1 MTRQRKQSG
10 IRKNSRDF
18 SAAFSF
24 LAYNGKCCR
33 HYDRK
38 CPSGRKRPADPA
50 TRFRAADGQKEIDK
64 IMKATGIVRR
74 IDELGRVVIPKEIRK
89 TLRIKEG
96 DPLELFTERDELIIK
111 KYSPLLNTDGLAE
124 TMSKCLASETDH
136 SVLVTDN
143 DAILFAFG
151 PGTKDAAGKAIS
163 PALEKILSAK
173 NVLLCNAADGAAPV
187 EIVKG
192 DDFGFANEI
201 FLPVLH
207 EGDARG
213 LLIVADK
220 RENSGIASAD
230 IRLAKLAA
238 EVLSAHIV

>member
-1 MTRQRKQSG
+1 MHITENVADTTSGMSDRQ
-10 IRKNSRDF
+10 D
-18 SAAFSF
+18 A
-24 LAYNGKCCR
+24 
-33 HYDRK
+33 
-38 CPSGRKRPADPA
+38 GRKKPGAFPY
-50 TRFRAADGQKEIDK
+50 ADGRKEIEK
-64 IMKATGIVRR
+64 TMKATGIVRR

-89 TLRIKEG
+89 TLRIREG
-96 DPLELFTERDELIIK
+96 DPLELFTERDELIVK
-111 KYSPLLNTDGLAE
+111 KYSPLLNTDGFAE
-124 TMSKCLASETDH
+124 TIGKCLAAETDH
-136 SVLVTDN
+136 TVLVTDN
-143 DAILFAFG
+143 DSVLFAFG

-173 NVLLCNAADGAAPV
+173 NTLLCNAADGAAPV

-192 DDFGFANEI
+192 DDLGFANEI
-201 FLPVLH
+201 FLPVLR

-238 EVLSAHIV
+238 DMLSAHIV

>member
-1 MTRQRKQSG
+1 
-10 IRKNSRDF
+10 
-18 SAAFSF
+18 
-24 LAYNGKCCR
+24 
-33 HYDRK
+33 
-38 CPSGRKRPADPA
+38 
-50 TRFRAADGQKEIDK
+50 
-64 IMKATGIVRR
+64 MKATGIVRR
-74 IDELGRVVIPKEIRK
+74 IDDLGRVVIPKEIRK

-136 SVLVTDN
+136 SVVVTDN

-173 NVLLCNAADGAAPV
+173 NVLLCNTADGAAPV